1 MTKLDDRQ
9 LVPLTSVEAKQLRAS
24 AKAAGL
30 SNGLFSRVLLL
41 WALDHLDDPGIAQL
55 LDAELED
62 SADRLSAAARTAAE
76 SRWAGR

>member
-1 MTKLDDRQ
+1 MTKLDGRQ
-9 LVPLTSVEAKQLRAS
+9 LVPLTSDEAKQLRAS

-30 SNGLFSRVLLL
+30 SNGLFARVLIL
-41 WALDHLDDPGIAQL
+41 WALEHLDDPDFSRL
-55 LDAELED
+55 LDAELEA

>member
-9 LVPLTSVEAKQLRAS
+9 LVPLTSDEAKQLRAS

-41 WALDHLDDPGIAQL
+41 WALERLDDPDISRL
-55 LDAELED
+55 LDAELVD
-62 SADRLSAAARTAAE
+62 SAGRLSAAARTAAE
-76 SRWAGR
+76 SRWSGR